1 MVPERNCED
10 RFSIVPNSSSIYLP
24 FRFHLYTGNIYVC
37 ILAVSRKKKK
47 KKGFGTLL
55 VSISN
60 QMLKLRD
67 LKLDYGDFC
76 LVERNS
82 KNGKGRLYL
91 QVCMLDKVK
100 MNTPITEEVYIYIY
114 IYIIYT

>member
-1 MVPERNCED
+1 MYIIG
-10 RFSIVPNSSSIYLP
+10 F
-24 FRFHLYTGNIYVC
+24 
-37 ILAVSRKKKK
+37 KKKK
-47 KKGFGTLL
+47 RLGTLL

-100 MNTPITEEVYIYIY
+100 MNTPITEEELEV
-114 IYIIYT
+114 